1 METQKIVN
9 LLNASDNENSKFATK
24 NWYVIDSESKSVYSR
39 ENPIKFLTCSLE
51 SSLCDYSDA
60 YVLVTGNIAVVGA
73 DNNTKVALKNSA
85 SFIKCITEIK
95 ATCIDEVQ
103 YINIA
108 MPMYSLIEYSDDYS
122 DASGSIWQFKRDEIE
137 GDVTNRNGVKVAL
150 PLKHL
155 SNFWR
160 SLEMPL
166 INCKV
171 ELSLSCN
178 PNCVLSNLVGDS
190 TITIIDANLYVPIVT
205 LSAQD
210 NAKLSKLLSKG
221 FNIQVYWNKYK
232 IIPNKVYDENDHI
245 REMLHSSYQGVK
257 RLFGLAYRDCSGA
270 NRVKLILTENI
281 FFQELKQEI
290 ATSKLM
296 EETFMISQLMT

>member
-1 METQKIVN
+1 
-9 LLNASDNENSKFATK
+9 
-24 NWYVIDSESKSVYSR
+24 
-39 ENPIKFLTCSLE
+39 
-51 SSLCDYSDA
+51 
-60 YVLVTGNIAVVGA
+60 
-73 DNNTKVALKNSA
+73 
-85 SFIKCITEIK
+85 
-95 ATCIDEVQ
+95 
-103 YINIA
+103 
-108 MPMYSLIEYSDDYS
+108 
-122 DASGSIWQFKRDEIE
+122 
-137 GDVTNRNGVKVAL
+137 
-150 PLKHL
+150 
-155 SNFWR
+155 
-160 SLEMPL
+160 MPL

-221 FNIQVYWNKYK
+221 FNIQVSWNKYK
-232 IIPNKVYDENDHI
+232 IIPNKAYDENDHI

>member
-1 METQKIVN
+1 
-9 LLNASDNENSKFATK
+9 
-24 NWYVIDSESKSVYSR
+24 
-39 ENPIKFLTCSLE
+39 
-51 SSLCDYSDA
+51 
-60 YVLVTGNIAVVGA
+60 
-73 DNNTKVALKNSA
+73 
-85 SFIKCITEIK
+85 
-95 ATCIDEVQ
+95 
-103 YINIA
+103 
-108 MPMYSLIEYSDDYS
+108 
-122 DASGSIWQFKRDEIE
+122 
-137 GDVTNRNGVKVAL
+137 
-150 PLKHL
+150 
-155 SNFWR
+155 
-160 SLEMPL
+160 MPL

-232 IIPNKVYDENDHI
+232 IIPNKAYDENDHI

-257 RLFGLAYRDCSGA
+257 RLFGLAYRDRGGA

-296 EETFMISQLMT
+296 EETFMISQLMTQLSNVMKSE